1 MSTTTARPQQRLAHL
16 AGVTKDH
23 PKATIGAGVLLL
35 VLASAYLRTRAIDA
49 AFWIDEGISVGIS
62 SYPFFDVPS
71 VMKVDGSPPLYYL
84 LLNVWMDLFGTGES
98 ATHALSLVFSLLAI
112 PVALW
117 AGRSLWGPKT
127 GWFAAA
133 LAALNPYWTYY
144 AQETRMYSLQAVLSV
159 IVTAAFI
166 HAFVR
171 RDRRYVP
178 VFAIALAT
186 MLYTHNW
193 ALFLGAGTALTLAVI
208 VRMTP
213 ERDERIRI
221 VKDAALAYAGIAV
234 LFVVWVPTL
243 LYQVKHT
250 GAPWAT
256 RPNIDDL
263 ASAVALVLGGTTVAI
278 ALLLVAGSGLVTQ
291 IRERA
296 DRKTLALVVLTF
308 GSIVI
313 AFVLNQ
319 ASPAFANRYF
329 ASFVGPLV
337 LCAAVGL
344 SHAGRLGIAALILTL
359 AFWWTPRT
367 GELNSKNNTRS
378 VAASIAPL
386 ITTGDLVV
394 ATHPESMALLSYY
407 FPKGVK
413 YANLLGPVDDP
424 RVLDWSDITERL
436 EAKRPKATI
445 NGLLATMRP
454 GQEIVLA
461 QPILRTG
468 RWRAPWTSLVR
479 RRVIQWERFLDK
491 DPRVRREA
499 VVPVFGYDR
508 LPRGIRCVVYRIK

>member
-1 MSTTTARPQQRLAHL
+1 MSTTTARPQQKLASL
-16 AGVTKDH
+16 AARAQEH
-23 PKATIGAGVLLL
+23 PTATIVGGVLLL
-35 VLASAYLRTRAIDA
+35 VLASAYLRTRALDA

-62 SYPFFDVPS
+62 SYPFTEVPS
-71 VMKVDGSPPLYYL
+71 VLKVDGSPPLYYL
-84 LLNVWMDLFGTGES
+84 LLNVWMDVFGDSET
-98 ATHALSLVFSLLAI
+98 ATHALSLVFSLLAV

-117 AGRSLWGPKT
+117 AGRSLYGPKT

-144 AQETRMYSLQAVLSV
+144 AQETRMYSLQAVLSLLLA
-159 IVTAAFI
+159 AAFV

-171 RDRRYVP
+171 RDRRFVP
-178 VFAIALAT
+178 VFAVALAT

-193 ALFLGAGTALTLAVI
+193 ALFLGAATAVTLAVI
-208 VRMTP
+208 VRLTP
-213 ERDERIRI
+213 EREERIRI
-221 VKDAALAYAGIAV
+221 VKDAALAYAGVAV
-234 LFVVWVPTL
+234 LYAVWIPTL
-243 LYQVKHT
+243 LYQVRHT
-250 GAPWAT
+250 GAPWAM
-256 RPNIDDL
+256 RPSIDDL
-263 ASAVALVLGGTTVAI
+263 SGAVALVLGGTTVAI

-291 IRERA
+291 IRERG

-308 GSIVI
+308 SAILI
-313 AFVLNQ
+313 AWLASQ

-344 SHAGRLGIAALILTL
+344 SHAGRLGIVALALTL

-367 GELNSKNNTRS
+367 GELTTKNNTRS

-386 ITTGDLVV
+386 VTTGDLVV
-394 ATHPESMALLSYY
+394 STHPEALPLISYY
-407 FPKGVK
+407 FPEGVR
-413 YANLLGPVDDP
+413 YANVLGPVEDP
-424 RVLDWSDITERL
+424 RVFDWTDATERL
-436 EAKRPKATI
+436 EKTRPKATI
-445 NGLLATMRP
+445 NALLATMRP

>member
-1 MSTTTARPQQRLAHL
+1 
-16 AGVTKDH
+16 
-23 PKATIGAGVLLL
+23 
-35 VLASAYLRTRAIDA
+35 
-49 AFWIDEGISVGIS
+49 
-62 SYPFFDVPS
+62 
-71 VMKVDGSPPLYYL
+71 
-84 LLNVWMDLFGTGES
+84 
-98 ATHALSLVFSLLAI
+98 
-112 PVALW
+112 
-117 AGRSLWGPKT
+117 
-127 GWFAAA
+127 
-133 LAALNPYWTYY
+133 
-144 AQETRMYSLQAVLSV
+144 
-159 IVTAAFI
+159 
-166 HAFVR
+166 
-171 RDRRYVP
+171 
-178 VFAIALAT
+178 
-186 MLYTHNW
+186 
-193 ALFLGAGTALTLAVI
+193 
-208 VRMTP
+208 
-213 ERDERIRI
+213 
-221 VKDAALAYAGIAV
+221 V
-234 LFVVWVPTL
+234 LFVAWVPTL
-243 LYQVKHT
+243 LFQIRHT

-256 RPNIDDL
+256 RPNLADL

-278 ALLLVAGSGLVTQ
+278 ALLLVAGNGLVTQ

-296 DRKTLALVVLTF
+296 DRKTLALVVLTL
-308 GSIVI
+308 SAIVI
-313 AFVLNQ
+313 AFVANQ

-344 SHAGRLGIAALILTL
+344 SHAGRLGIVALALTL

-367 GELNSKNNTRS
+367 GERNHKNNTRS

-394 ATHPESMALLSYY
+394 ATHPESLPLISYY

-424 RVLDWSDITERL
+424 RVLDWTDITERL
-436 EAKRPKATI
+436 EGKRPKATI
-445 NGLLATMRP
+445 NGLLATMKP

-508 LPRGIRCVVYRIK
+508 LPRGIRAVVYRIK